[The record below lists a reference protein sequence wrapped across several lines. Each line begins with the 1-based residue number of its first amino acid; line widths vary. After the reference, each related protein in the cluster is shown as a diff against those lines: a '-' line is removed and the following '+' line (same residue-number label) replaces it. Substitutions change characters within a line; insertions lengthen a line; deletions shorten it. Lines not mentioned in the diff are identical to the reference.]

1 MLPCFYPSAA
11 SYHLKNLESDSLP
24 LIGLAV
30 QMRMRALIEQMIEAK
45 EYRTNAHHLRPPP
58 MYEPKSENDTA
69 APMWDAVIYDD
80 VEKILSTFDRVE
92 REEERQARKDR
103 LARDQ
108 AEQEERERLERM
120 AQDGDG
126 EASTSGYAGDVT
138 MAGDSSMGTPGSM
151 PGTPMGPSRGGG
163 LDGSSKP
170 KEKKRKKET
179 PMQTAKNMSEDVR
192 KRLSD
197 QTASRKLG
205 GKKFSWLSGGTGSG
219 SDSPLNKK
227 TLPRPKFPPLPP
239 SNLSISTSASAIPA
253 LPPLP
258 GTMLGLGGE
267 ESGIG
272 GGVTGAGATSAF
284 GRLPGVPAPHEASR
298 AGPQSE
304 DPANRLITIR
314 DALFVMEKER
324 GKGAGQG
331 SATRPMT
338 RAYMGR
344 T

>member
-1 MLPCFYPSAA
+1 
-11 SYHLKNLESDSLP
+11 
-24 LIGLAV
+24 
-30 QMRMRALIEQMIEAK
+30 MRMRALIEEMIEAK

-58 MYEPKSENDTA
+58 MYEPMSENDTA

-126 EASTSGYAGDVT
+126 EASTSGFGGDVT

-151 PGTPMGPSRGGG
+151 PGTPLGATRAGGP
-163 LDGSSKP
+163 DGNTKQP

-205 GKKFSWLSGGTGSG
+205 GKKFSWLSSGGGSG
-219 SDSPLNKK
+219 LDSPLNKK

-239 SNLSISTSASAIPA
+239 SNLSISTSANALAGTPQ

-258 GTMLGLGGE
+258 GTAGLPG
-267 ESGIG
+267 
-272 GGVTGAGATSAF
+272 GAGDDSSAVIGPTSAF

-314 DALFVMEKER
+314 DALFVMENER

-331 SATRPMT
+331 SGTRPMT
-338 RAYMGR
+338 RAYLGR

>member
-1 MLPCFYPSAA
+1 M
-11 SYHLKNLESDSLP
+11 P

-30 QMRMRALIEQMIEAK
+30 QMRMRALIERMIEAK
-45 EYRTNAHHLRPPP
+45 EYRSQAHHLRPPP
-58 MYEPKSENDTA
+58 MYEATSENDTP

-126 EASTSGYAGDVT
+126 EASTSMMGGDVM

-151 PGTPMGPSRGGG
+151 PGTPRGAGSTNA
-163 LDGSSKP
+163 DGSKPP

-205 GKKFSWLSGGTGSG
+205 TKKFSWLSGGAGGSSSG
-219 SDSPLNKK
+219 LDSPLNKK

-239 SNLSISTSASAIPA
+239 SNLSISTSANNLATTSA

-258 GTMLGLGGE
+258 GATGLDAA
-267 ESGIG
+267 
-272 GGVTGAGATSAF
+272 TDANGAANAF
-284 GRLPGVPAPHEASR
+284 GRLTGIPAVPEASR

-314 DALFVMEKER
+314 DALFVMETER

-331 SATRPMT
+331 SGTRPMT